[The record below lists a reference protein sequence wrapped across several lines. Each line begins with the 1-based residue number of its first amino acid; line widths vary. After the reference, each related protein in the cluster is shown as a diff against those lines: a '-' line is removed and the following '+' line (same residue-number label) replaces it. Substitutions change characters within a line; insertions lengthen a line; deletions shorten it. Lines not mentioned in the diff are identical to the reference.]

1 MLATLRTFTLVTVA
15 AVSAVSVTTPAF
27 AAGDTQSRTIS
38 YADLDLKSDAG
49 VARLNQRVRVALG
62 EVCGDAG
69 TRDLAA
75 RAHAL
80 ACRRTAMETVRPNVE
95 LAVANA
101 RSDTQLAL
109 STAAIRVD
117 AR

>member
-1 MLATLRTFTLVTVA
+1 MLATLRTFALVTVA
-15 AVSAVSVTTPAF
+15 AASAVSITAPAF
-27 AAGDTQSRTIS
+27 AAGDAQSRTIS

-49 VARLNQRVRVALG
+49 VARLDKRVRAALG
-62 EVCGDAG
+62 EVCGRPD

-75 RAHAL
+75 RAHAIE
-80 ACRRTAMETVRPNVE
+80 CRRVAMETVRPNVE
-95 LAVANA
+95 LAVATA

-109 STAAIRVD
+109 STPLPRVD